1 MTDGNIKRSL
11 KLTRVKTEGFKQKK
25 TPVLLA
31 DSKGTYIENE
41 ITDPERFGIKF
52 TFGLRFSGLQSTSI
66 REQKGIKTSM
76 SMYG

>member
-41 ITDPERFGIKF
+41 ITDPERFETKF
-52 TFGLRFSGLQSTSI
+52 INHSSTTLSGFDSLDY
-66 REQKGIKTSM
+66 KALP
-76 SMYG
+76 